1 MRIRI
6 IILSVVMVGVA
17 CATRASAQQGPV
29 LGTNADVTCP
39 QATGTGTPG
48 VAMAASTPVPKG
60 TNVTNRMCAECDW
73 VSGSPARLVEGTSVT
88 ADLVIAGRGIPIA
101 AATSAAKTL
110 CIDGAIYCFGVGGT
124 SVLACNQVN
133 RQ

>member
-1 MRIRI
+1 
-6 IILSVVMVGVA
+6 MVGVA
-17 CATRASAQQGPV
+17 CAIRAGAQQGPV
-29 LGTNADVTCP
+29 LATNPDVTCP

-60 TNVTNRMCAECDW
+60 TNVTNRMCSEFDW
-73 VSGSPARLVEGTSVT
+73 VSGSPARLVESVAVT
-88 ADLVIAGRGIPIA
+88 ADKVLAGQGIPIA

-110 CIDGAIYCFGVGGT
+110 CIDGAVYCFGVGGT
-124 SVLACNQVN
+124 SVIAPNQVN